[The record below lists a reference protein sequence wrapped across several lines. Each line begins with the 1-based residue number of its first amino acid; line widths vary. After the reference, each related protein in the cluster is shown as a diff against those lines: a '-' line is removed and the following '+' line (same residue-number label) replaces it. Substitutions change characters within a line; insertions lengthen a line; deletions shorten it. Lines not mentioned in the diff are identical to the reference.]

1 MRNSGPGFTWI
12 YDGSEERFS
21 NANSWIDA
29 YRVIWDRDLDSTDI
43 LTFLQEN
50 AIALPDALGLKRDIE
65 GLFTVTSPTL
75 LNWAITQLQ
84 QLPPELPTDDLGR
97 ARFMLALAQVL
108 ITLGLEGNKMFNSH
122 KFPSIYYGLLHS
134 DSPPWNAYDHGPPR

>member
-1 MRNSGPGFTWI
+1 M
-12 YDGSEERFS
+12 
-21 NANSWIDA
+21 NANAVKGSF
-29 YRVIWDRDLDSTDI
+29 YQQV
-43 LTFLQEN
+43 
-50 AIALPDALGLKRDIE
+50 LP
-65 GLFTVTSPTL
+65 LFTL
-75 LNWAITQLQ
+75 CKFFDRLIAQLQ

-97 ARFMLALAQVL
+97 SRFMLALAQVL